1 MRPVSLSRPS
11 RLVRARPARRLA
23 RRLAVAA
30 CAVAGTCLFPTATAQ
45 SGEPEARI
53 SHISG
58 EPVPRFA
65 SLRYGEVNGRAGP
78 SEEHPILWQYRRQ
91 DLPVLI
97 VKESIDWRRVRD
109 PDGDEVWVHARML
122 DGTRTG
128 LIRIDTPLR
137 DGPRSD
143 APVAA
148 RLEAGLVVKLGDC
161 LRHWC
166 DVRVEGR
173 RGWAIREAV
182 WGARE
187 E

>member
-1 MRPVSLSRPS
+1 MCRVPPSKPNRRKHPNRAHFLGAVLFSGGLALSPGS
-11 RLVRARPARRLA
+11 PAA
-23 RRLAVAA
+23 
-30 CAVAGTCLFPTATAQ
+30 AQ
-45 SGEPEARI
+45 SNPSDLPEARL
-53 SHISG
+53 SHITG

-65 SLRYGEVNGRAGP
+65 SLRYSEVNGRAGP
-78 SEEHPILWQYRRQ
+78 SQNHPILWQYRRQ

-122 DGTRTG
+122 EANRTG
-128 LIRIDTPLR
+128 LIRIDTPMR
-137 DGPRSD
+137 EGPRSD

-166 DVRVEGR
+166 DVRVQGR